1 MRIEGLKL
9 AKHLRQAIRYNC
21 VRSTHRKRTAQLP
34 VLMHSRLCFIRE
46 RKQPVSILKCSA
58 ANFRQDDI
66 FGYTI
71 EERSAKFTF
80 ESLNMYCHARLRIP
94 KLDGGASKIIRCGNH
109 RERFELQQVEH
120 SNRPSSFAFKYRL
133 QERWCDKSAQ
143 HDHQHQRGERSW

>member
-46 RKQPVSILKCSA
+46 RKEPVSVLKYAA
-58 ANFRQDDI
+58 ANFRQNDI
-66 FGYTI
+66 PGYTI
-71 EERSAKFTF
+71 EEWSTQFTF
-80 ESLNMYCHARLRIP
+80 ESLNMHCHARLRIA
-94 KLDGGASKIIRCGNH
+94 KLGGGASDIVRCGNH

-120 SNRPSSFAFKYRL
+120 
-133 QERWCDKSAQ
+133 
-143 HDHQHQRGERSW
+143 